1 METNDDYATVIDRID
16 TEIMD
21 VRYVSRRNED
31 HQPGDPRQGQQPG
44 VPRQGGRESQHVL
57 VDNDYHVL
65 EQSNEE
71 RSGMDHDYCVLEQL
85 DEGTV
90 LDGQ

>member
-16 TEIMD
+16 AEIMD

-31 HQPGDPRQGQQPG
+31 HQPEDPRQGRQPG

-57 VDNDYHVL
+57 VDNDYHVQ
-65 EQSNEE
+65 QSNEE